1 MIYIVLHKPYSIPK
15 KDFYSSIRV
24 RSGWISDG
32 SLLTDKSG
40 ESIHSKNANYSEL
53 TAAYWIWKNKTDD
66 IKGIIH
72 YRRYFIKSR
81 YLVKQ
86 LLPWMMLTEKDVHRI
101 LSYNDII
108 VPKAIPKKESLFVEY
123 EKGHYINDLNQCKE
137 VILELFPSYID
148 SFDYVINSHQKEF
161 TFYYNMMIA
170 PKSIYDNYCEWL
182 FTVLFEVER
191 RIDISDYDDYQ
202 KRVFAFLSERL
213 FNVWLY
219 HNNIRYKEVNVI
231 NIEITMIVVIKS
243 VLYRLMNKVG
253 LGERLVSFYRYF
265 KNK

>member
-15 KDFYSSIRV
+15 KDFYSSNRV

-170 PKSIYDNYCEWL
+170 LKVFTIIIVSGCSLFCLKLKEELTLAIMMIIRKEFLPFYLKDSLMCGYIIIILDIKKSMLLI
-182 FTVLFEVER
+182 
-191 RIDISDYDDYQ
+191 
-202 KRVFAFLSERL
+202 
-213 FNVWLY
+213 
-219 HNNIRYKEVNVI
+219 
-231 NIEITMIVVIKS
+231 
-243 VLYRLMNKVG
+243 
-253 LGERLVSFYRYF
+253 
-265 KNK
+265 